1 MNTALS
7 SVNTDTDFSDI
18 ENEIRSLEAE
28 IDTLNFM
35 SRCPAIFGWANFYL
49 IGVIMDF
56 IANYL
61 FYGIVAM
68 GIVVVT
74 TFFVCG
80 IVLTIKSLRCFFED
94 FLDEMRGED
103 N

>member
-1 MNTALS
+1 M
-7 SVNTDTDFSDI
+7 
-18 ENEIRSLEAE
+18 IRYAQL
-28 IDTLNFM
+28 F
-35 SRCPAIFGWANFYL
+35 FGWAYFYFT
-49 IGVIMDF
+49 GAIMDF

-74 TFFVCG
+74 TFIVCG
-80 IVLTIKSLRCFFED
+80 IVFTIKSLKYLFED
-94 FLDEMRGED
+94 FLDEMREE

>member
-1 MNTALS
+1 
-7 SVNTDTDFSDI
+7 
-18 ENEIRSLEAE
+18 
-28 IDTLNFM
+28 
-35 SRCPAIFGWANFYL
+35 
-49 IGVIMDF
+49 MDF

-74 TFFVCG
+74 TFFACV
-80 IVLTIKSLRCFFED
+80 IVLTIKSLRR
-94 FLDEMRGED
+94 FLDEMREED

>member
-1 MNTALS
+1 
-7 SVNTDTDFSDI
+7 
-18 ENEIRSLEAE
+18 
-28 IDTLNFM
+28 
-35 SRCPAIFGWANFYL
+35 
-49 IGVIMDF
+49 MDF

-74 TFFVCG
+74 TFIVCE
-80 IVLTIKSLRCFFED
+80 IVFTIKSLKYLFED
-94 FLDEMRGED
+94 FLDEMREE

>member
-1 MNTALS
+1 MPS
-7 SVNTDTDFSDI
+7 YF
-18 ENEIRSLEAE
+18 
-28 IDTLNFM
+28 
-35 SRCPAIFGWANFYL
+35 FGWAYFYL
-49 IGVIMDF
+49 IGGIMDF

-74 TFFVCG
+74 TFFACG

-94 FLDEMRGED
+94 FLDEMREED

>member
-1 MNTALS
+1 
-7 SVNTDTDFSDI
+7 
-18 ENEIRSLEAE
+18 
-28 IDTLNFM
+28 
-35 SRCPAIFGWANFYL
+35 
-49 IGVIMDF
+49 MDF

-74 TFFVCG
+74 TFIVCG
-80 IVLTIKSLRCFFED
+80 IVFTIKCVRYLFED
-94 FLDEMRGED
+94 ALDEMREK